1 MCVYKYSA
9 VETGEGKQQR
19 GVVVD
24 QLIKD
29 QECTVVGVVHV
40 RSSSILHSSCNN
52 NKQKRY
58 YHHNNTAMC
67 TVFFYVHFVVKEC
80 IIIYLCYQQN

>member
-40 RSSSILHSSCNN
+40 MCVVVVFYILHVTTT
-52 NKQKRY
+52 NKNATTITTTPQCVLY
-58 YHHNNTAMC
+58 
-67 TVFFYVHFVVKEC
+67 FFMYILLSRSV
-80 IIIYLCYQQN
+80 L